1 MMDDLY
7 RRFNTLLEKM
17 DNKDFQQN
25 KGLGNEVGYYV
36 FDYPENY
43 ELEVRNWVAN
53 IHRKNNPGITNY
65 NLKVFNLFDMLIA
78 LLNEEEILEDTY
90 DIEEDEGI
98 TGVIEAIGDLVEIT
112 EVNNYFVSTI
122 KKQIKPG
129 DVIFI
134 TGIGEIF
141 PLVRSHK
148 VLNTMNLS
156 LDSVPIVM
164 FFPGKYDGLS
174 LNIFHEVL
182 DDNYYRA
189 FRIV

>member
-1 MMDDLY
+1 MDNLY
-7 RRFNTLLEKM
+7 RRFDTLLEKM
-17 DNKDFQQN
+17 NDKDFQQN

-36 FDYPENY
+36 FDYSEKY
-43 ELEVRNWVAN
+43 ELEVRNWIAN
-53 IHRKNNPGITNY
+53 IAKKNNPKLTNY
-65 NLKVFNLFDMLIA
+65 NLKIFNLLDMLME
-78 LLNEEEILEDTY
+78 LLNDEGILEDTY

-98 TGVIEAIGDLVEIT
+98 PGIVDAISDLVEIT
-112 EVNNYFVSTI
+112 EVNNFFVSSI
-122 KKQIKPG
+122 KKQILPG
-129 DVIFI
+129 DVVFV
-134 TGIGEIF
+134 TGVGEIF

-164 FFPGKYDGLS
+164 FFPGKYDGLA

>member
-1 MMDDLY
+1 MEDLY
-7 RRFNTLLEKM
+7 RRFNALLEKM

-36 FDYPENY
+36 FDYPERY

-53 IHRKNNPGITNY
+53 IQRKNNPGVTNY
-65 NLKVFNLFDMLIA
+65 NLKVFNLLDMLID
-78 LLNEEEILEDTY
+78 LLNKEDILEDTY
-90 DIEEDEGI
+90 DIEEEEGI

-122 KKQIKPG
+122 KNQINPG

>member
-1 MMDDLY
+1 MDDLY
-7 RRFNTLLEKM
+7 RRFDTLLEKM

-36 FDYPENY
+36 FDYPEKY
-43 ELEVRNWVAN
+43 ELDVRNWIAN
-53 IHRKNNPGITNY
+53 ISRKNNPKLTNY
-65 NLKVFNLFDMLIA
+65 NLKVFNLLDMLIE
-78 LLNEEEILEDTY
+78 LLNEEDILEDTY

-98 TGVIEAIGDLVEIT
+98 AGVVEAIGDLVEIT

-122 KKQIKPG
+122 KKQIKTG

-134 TGIGEIF
+134 TGVGEIF
-141 PLVRSHK
+141 PLIRSHK

-156 LDSVPIVM
+156 LDSVPIIM
-164 FFPGKYDGLS
+164 FFPGKYDGVS

>member
-1 MMDDLY
+1 MDKLY
-7 RRFNTLLEKM
+7 TRFDTLLEKM
-17 DNKDFQQN
+17 ASKDFQRN

-36 FDYPENY
+36 FDYPEEY
-43 ELEVRNWVAN
+43 ELEVREWVKN
-53 IHRKNNPGITNY
+53 IDKRNNPKVTNY
-65 NLKVFNLFDMLIA
+65 NLKVFNLLDMLID
-78 LLNEEEILEDTY
+78 LLNKEDILEDTY

-98 TGVIEAIGDLVEIT
+98 TGVTEAIGDLVEIT

-122 KKQIKPG
+122 KEQIKPG
-129 DVIFI
+129 DIIFI
-134 TGIGEIF
+134 TGVGEIF

-164 FFPGKYDGLS
+164 FFPGKYDGHS

>member
-1 MMDDLY
+1 MDDLY
-7 RRFNTLLEKM
+7 RRFDTLLEKM

-36 FDYPENY
+36 FDYPEKY
-43 ELEVRNWVAN
+43 ELDVRNWIAN
-53 IHRKNNPGITNY
+53 ISRKNNPKLTNY
-65 NLKVFNLFDMLIA
+65 NLKVFNLLDMLIE
-78 LLNEEEILEDTY
+78 LLNEEDILEDTY

-98 TGVIEAIGDLVEIT
+98 AGVVEAIGDLVEIT

-122 KKQIKPG
+122 KKQIKTG

-134 TGIGEIF
+134 TGVGEIF
-141 PLVRSHK
+141 PLIRSHK

-164 FFPGKYDGLS
+164 FFPGKYDGVS